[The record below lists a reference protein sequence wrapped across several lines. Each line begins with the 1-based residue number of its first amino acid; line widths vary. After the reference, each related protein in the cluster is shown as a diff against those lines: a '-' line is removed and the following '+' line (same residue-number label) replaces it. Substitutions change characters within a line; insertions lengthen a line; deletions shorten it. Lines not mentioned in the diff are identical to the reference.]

1 MIYGKACH
9 IPVELK
15 QRAYWALKAVN
26 LDLPAVGKNRFLQIH
41 ELEEL
46 RDEAYKKSW
55 AYKERTMEL
64 HDRHLKQVK
73 EFKCGEKVLLFNS
86 RLKLFPGKLRSRW
99 TGPYV
104 VTQVF
109 PYGTVEVESEDG
121 QRFKVNG
128 HRLKHF
134 VEGPTEERE
143 EEVLDLPVVST

>member
-9 IPVELK
+9 LPVELEH
-15 QRAYWALKAVN
+15 RAYWALKAFN
-26 LDLPAVGKNRFLQIH
+26 LDLPAAEKNRFLQIH

-46 RDEAYKKSW
+46 RDEAYEKSW
-55 AYKERTMEL
+55 AYKERTKEL
-64 HDRHLKQVK
+64 HDIHLKKVK

-86 RLKLFPGKLRSRW
+86 RLKLFPRKLRSRW

-121 QRFKVNG
+121 QRFKVND

-134 VEGPTEERE
+134 VEGPGEERLVE
-143 EEVLDLPVVST
+143 ELDLPLVGT